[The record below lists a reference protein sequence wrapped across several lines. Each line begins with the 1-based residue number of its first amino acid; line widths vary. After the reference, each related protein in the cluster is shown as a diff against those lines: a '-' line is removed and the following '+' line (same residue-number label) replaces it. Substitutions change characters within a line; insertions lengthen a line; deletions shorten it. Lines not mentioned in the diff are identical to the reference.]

1 MTPVH
6 VFHKPLKTGRRVL
19 MARPGKGKTRG
30 KSMSAQNGPN
40 GPGTEE
46 TLKKLSYDLRERV
59 KELNCLYAISELF
72 EKAQMSFDE
81 ILQGTIDIIPS
92 ASQYPEITCARI
104 TFGGRRYETQGFTD
118 SDWNLSVEFVV
129 SSEETGLLEVCYR
142 EPRPPCDE
150 GPFLKEE
157 VKLYKV
163 IADKLAKI
171 LWIKLAEN
179 SLRESEERY
188 RTLAEH
194 VTEGVTLQQEGKLL
208 FMNAAFAQ
216 LFGLKIGTRALEG
229 SVTDLI
235 SKGLIQCTGNVLKC
249 DEKAPDREAHFRTR
263 CTTPGGKE
271 FYVEGDR
278 IIIQLKG
285 KPAVLSTFRD
295 CTQTVR
301 HEMAMKEEAELLR
314 LENIHLRSSLKE
326 RFRFRNILGKSMAMQ
341 EVYELILKAAHS
353 DASAAVFGES
363 GTGKELVARA
373 IHELSG
379 RNDKEFVTVNCGAI
393 PENLLESEFFG
404 HKKGAFTG
412 AYADKAGYLDIADGG
427 TLFLDE
433 VGELTLNMQVKLLRA
448 IDGGDYTPVGSSKL
462 KRSNFRVIA
471 ATNRSLIDL
480 VKEGGMRE
488 DFYYRIHVIP
498 INLPPLRERKEDIPL
513 LIDHF
518 LGLYRA
524 ADHQEARIP
533 AKMLDVMFSYP
544 WPGNVR
550 ELQNVIRRYL
560 SVGNWDFL
568 NQRQGAQ
575 KGSETESYSLKGAV
589 EDLEKAAV
597 KKALEQA
604 RWNRTKAAQ
613 MLGISRR
620 ALFRKMKRLELS

>member
-1 MTPVH
+1 
-6 VFHKPLKTGRRVL
+6 
-19 MARPGKGKTRG
+19 
-30 KSMSAQNGPN
+30 MSARKSPN
-40 GPGTEE
+40 GLIAEE
-46 TLKKLSYDLRERV
+46 ELKKLSDDLRERV

-72 EKAQMSFDE
+72 EKPEISLDE
-81 ILQGTIDIIPS
+81 ILQGTIHIVPS
-92 ASQYPEITCARI
+92 ASRYPEITCARI
-104 TFGGRRYETQGFTD
+104 IFADRCYETEGFLDTA
-118 SDWNLSVEFVV
+118 WKLSTEFVV
-129 SSEETGLLEVCYR
+129 SAEEKGLLEVCYQ
-142 EPRPPCDE
+142 ESRPSFDKA
-150 GPFLKEE
+150 PFLQEE
-157 VKLYKV
+157 VKLLKV
-163 IADKLAKI
+163 IADKLGRI

-208 FMNAAFAQ
+208 FMNAAFAE
-216 LFGLKIGTRALEG
+216 LFGLKTGTQATKELL
-229 SVTDLI
+229 TNFI
-235 SKGLIQCTGNVLKC
+235 SKGSIQCAEDVLKYN
-249 DEKAPDREAHFRTR
+249 ETGPDREKHFRTR
-263 CTTPGGKE
+263 CTAPGGKE
-271 FYVEGDR
+271 FFLEGEH
-278 IIIQLKG
+278 IVIQLKG

-295 CTQTVR
+295 CTETVR
-301 HEMAMKEEAELLR
+301 HEMAMQEEAELLR
-314 LENIHLRSSLKE
+314 RENIHLRSSMKE
-326 RFRFRNILGKSMAMQ
+326 RFRFRNILGKSEAMQ

-353 DASAAVFGES
+353 DASAAVSGES

-379 RNDKEFVTVNCGAI
+379 RHDKEFVTVNCGAI

-471 ATNRSLIDL
+471 ATNRDL
-480 VKEGGMRE
+480 MDMVKEGGMRE
-488 DFYYRIHVIP
+488 DFFYRIHVIP
-498 INLPPLRERKEDIPL
+498 ITLPPLRERREDIPL
-513 LIDHF
+513 LVDHF
-518 LGLYRA
+518 LSLYRP
-524 ADHQEARIP
+524 ADQKEKRIP

-560 SVGNWDFL
+560 SVGKWDFL
-568 NQRQGAQ
+568 NQGQGARE
-575 KGSETESYSLKGAV
+575 GSGTDGFSLKSAV
-589 EDLEKAAV
+589 EDLEKTAV

-604 RWNRTKAAQ
+604 RWNRTRAAQ
-613 MLGISRR
+613 ILGLSRR
-620 ALFRKMKRLELS
+620 ALFRKMQRLELS